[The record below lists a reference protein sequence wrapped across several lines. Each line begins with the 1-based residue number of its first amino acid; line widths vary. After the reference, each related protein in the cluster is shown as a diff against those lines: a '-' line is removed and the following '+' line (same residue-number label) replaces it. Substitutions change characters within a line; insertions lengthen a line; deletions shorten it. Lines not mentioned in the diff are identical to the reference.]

1 MVHAI
6 RGMRS
11 VVGAQFSV
19 VGGPW
24 SGGHRSVRGRV
35 RKVAGRVRKVAG
47 RVTDGCATIRGNG
60 RRRAVGVKVVRG
72 RFVV

>member
-1 MVHAI
+1 MGQGC
-6 RGMRS
+6 RG
-11 VVGAQFSV
+11 
-19 VGGPW
+19 
-24 SGGHRSVRGRV
+24 SGGRV